1 MSPSPSSVSPLPPR
15 PLRNA
20 LEGAL
25 AALCAVVAMAALAV
39 VGLAVFEPASTDSL
53 WALTM
58 GVIAMAVGGSATV
71 GPDTMPM
78 PAASSTGTAQPAGG
92 AANLTMSGTAHVFPL
107 AITLFGAVVLWLVF
121 SWGLRRRPF
130 QARDL
135 AARAVGAVGASV
147 LVLWGAAALAHGSF
161 TMPTVGGKGGAS
173 LGGPLGDLVEKLFG
187 SAGLAAAA
195 GSAAQPPMSYQV
207 GIGATVIG
215 ALVWAVLVLVVGLL
229 ISRRLPAEFSARGL
243 RASWAPS
250 LSALVRTLLA
260 VAAVLTLVGA
270 LSAGD
275 RKAAGGALLTAPFA
289 LASFLSVGL
298 GSTWTSALHM
308 VQSPA
313 AAAAAAG
320 QAGQSAAGQAG
331 GQAAVPPADHT
342 QRLGDLTSGG
352 MPVWLMSIVLTGLVL
367 LACAYAAARAT
378 DPANARPLHPY
389 KGPLG
394 RHLGLAERF
403 GIVTALVLGGAA
415 ALAEPSLDTHV
426 TMAGH
431 LVSGTEIGL
440 DGGVLWT
447 FVAGLLAGA
456 VAGFAGSLLCGER
469 ASSPG
474 FRFLP
479 RKEPVAAATGS
490 GAVVRN
496 TVEPGA

>member
-1 MSPSPSSVSPLPPR
+1 MSASPYSVSAPPPR
-15 PLRNA
+15 PVRNA
-20 LEGAL
+20 LEGVL

-58 GVIAMAVGGSATV
+58 GVVAMAVGGSATV

-92 AANLTMSGTAHVFPL
+92 AANLTLGGTAHVFPL
-107 AITLFGAVVLWLVF
+107 AITLFGAVVLWLAF

-147 LVLWGAAALAHGSF
+147 LVLWGAAALAHGKF

-250 LSALVRTLLA
+250 LSALVRTLLV
-260 VAAVLTLVGA
+260 VAAVLTVVGA

-320 QAGQSAAGQAG
+320 QAGQAG

-342 QRLGDLTSGG
+342 QRLGDLTSAG

-378 DPANARPLHPY
+378 DPESARPLHPY

-456 VAGFAGSLLCGER
+456 VAGFAGSLLRGER
-469 ASSPG
+469 ATSPG

-479 RKEPVAAATGS
+479 RKEPAAAATGS